1 MKGLLLL
8 VYTAEHLDD
17 YLMEQASNNHFHGS
31 ILLADSNGILL
42 SKGYGY
48 ANCKDK
54 VKNKPSTRYQIASLT
69 KQFTAIAVMQL
80 QEKGLLRTDDPVQ
93 NYLEGYPNG
102 DSITIKHL
110 LSHTSGI
117 PDFLEEEL
125 LDIELERAPLDQF
138 IGRFIDKPL
147 EFRPGQRFNYSNSGY
162 ILLTKIIE
170 TITNEAYGDVIQ
182 ELIFDPLGMK
192 NSGFFASPE
201 DISPTVGYLCLN
213 REMIKAPIVYGY
225 GESGLYSTVE
235 DLYLW
240 DRALYTE
247 KLVTNGA
254 LKEALYSCVKK
265 PAFTAEGPSPALIQN
280 NSIGY
285 GWFINHQNKY
295 KIWHDGEIH
304 GFISSIN
311 RYINEKKLLIMLSN
325 CNLSKTDEILANVEQ
340 ALLQI

>member
-147 EFRPGQRFNYSNSGY
+147 EFRPGQMFNYSNSGY

-247 KLVTNGA
+247 KLVTKA
-254 LKEALYSCVKK
+254 L
-265 PAFTAEGPSPALIQN
+265 
-280 NSIGY
+280 
-285 GWFINHQNKY
+285 
-295 KIWHDGEIH
+295 
-304 GFISSIN
+304 
-311 RYINEKKLLIMLSN
+311 
-325 CNLSKTDEILANVEQ
+325 
-340 ALLQI
+340 